1 MAFCS
6 SAPSFCCSLIGAYPR
21 TAPSKSSPRRC
32 LLLPIRCA
40 AQTPPPRR
48 SADYQPNS
56 WSDEYIQSL
65 RTDTKVGVEED
76 NARRMGKLT
85 EDVKQLIYR
94 KKGIEDQLQLIDHL
108 RQLGAAYHFKEDIK
122 DALWTIYDSME
133 EVSMLLKVNLH
144 ATALMFR
151 LLREHG
157 FAVSEG
163 VFNRLID
170 EKGNLKASLRHQTE
184 GLVSLYEASHLAKEG
199 EHVLEEA
206 INFTTKQLKSLMEGS
221 LEPHLR
227 EHVTHALEL
236 PLNWR
241 MPRLQTRWFIEACQR
256 EANINP
262 VLLELAKLDFNRVQ
276 SIQQRE
282 LREVSRYFELALLE
296 SCPVHSAVVYEP
308 ANFSTNFWLS
318 ISWWSNLGLA
328 QRLPFS
334 RDRLMESYFWTVG
347 WAFEPQF
354 ARYREAQTKA
364 ICLITI
370 IDDVYDVYGTIDELE
385 LFTDAVDRWDVN
397 AMDKLPEYMKICF
410 LALFNTTN
418 DTAYN
423 VMKEKGLDIIPHLK
437 KAWADLCK
445 AYMVE
450 ARWYHHGY
458 TPNLKEYLGN
468 ALVSISGPLI
478 LTLAYCTS
486 DDLTQEALD
495 DFQCCPEIARWAS
508 MVFRLCDDLGTSTFL
523 LSASVVFVQ
532 DELERGDVSKSIQC
546 YMHETGVSEDAARG
560 HIRGL
565 IKGNWRAING
575 NRSFTSPFEE
585 NLKMMTINIARMAQ
599 CIYQYGDGY
608 GKPDGVIE
616 DRIRSLLIEPILM

>member
-1 MAFCS
+1 MAFCA
-6 SAPSFCCSLIGAYPR
+6 SAPSFCSLIGAHR
-21 TAPSKSSPRRC
+21 WTSPSKASPRPCFR
-32 LLLPIRCA
+32 PHIRCA
-40 AQTPPPRR
+40 AQTPPRR
-48 SADYQPNS
+48 SANYQPSS

-65 RTDTKVGVEED
+65 RNDTKVEED
-76 NARRMGKLT
+76 NARRMEKLT
-85 EDVKQLIYR
+85 EDVKQLIYM
-94 KKGIEDQLQLIDHL
+94 KKGMEEQLQLIDHL
-108 RQLGAAYHFKEDIK
+108 QQLGVAYHFKEDIK
-122 DALWTIYDSME
+122 DALGTIYGSVE
-133 EVSMLLKVNLH
+133 KVNMLLKDNLH

-157 FAVSEG
+157 FDVSEG
-163 VFNRLID
+163 VFYRFMD
-170 EKGNLKASLRHQTE
+170 EKGNLKASLRLQTE

-206 INFTTKQLKSLMEGS
+206 TNFTTKQLKSLMEGS

-227 EHVTHALEL
+227 EHVAQALEL

-241 MPRLQTRWFIEACQR
+241 MPRLQTRWFIEASQR
-256 EANINP
+256 EAKMNP

-276 SIQQRE
+276 IIYQRE
-282 LREVSRYFELALLE
+282 LREVSR
-296 SCPVHSAVVYEP
+296 
-308 ANFSTNFWLS
+308 
-318 ISWWSNLGLA
+318 WWSNLGLA
-328 QRLPFS
+328 KRLPFS
-334 RDRLMESYFWTVG
+334 RDRLMENYFWTVG

-354 ARYREAQTKA
+354 ARFREAQTKVN
-364 ICLITI
+364 CLITT

-397 AMDKLPEYMKICF
+397 TMDKLPEYMKICF

-450 ARWYHHGY
+450 ARWYHQGY
-458 TPNLKEYLGN
+458 TPNLEEYLEN
-468 ALVSISGPLI
+468 ALVSISGLLI
-478 LTLAYCTS
+478 LTVACCTS
-486 DDLTQEALD
+486 DDVTREALD
-495 DFQCCPEIARWAS
+495 GFQSRPEIARWSS
-508 MVFRLCDDLGTSTFL
+508 MILRLCDDLGTST
-523 LSASVVFVQ
+523 
-532 DELERGDVSKSIQC
+532 DELERGDISKSIQC
-546 YMHETGVSEDAARG
+546 YMHETGVSENIARG

-575 NRSFTSPFEE
+575 DRSFTSPFEE
-585 NLKMMTINIARMAQ
+585 NLKMMAINIPRMAQ

>member
-6 SAPSFCCSLIGAYPR
+6 SAPSFCCTLIGAYPR
-21 TAPSKSSPRRC
+21 TAPSNSSPRRC
-32 LLLPIRCA
+32 LLLPIRCT

-48 SADYQPNS
+48 SADYQPSS

-65 RTDTKVGVEED
+65 TTDTKVEED
-76 NARRMGKLT
+76 NARRMDILT
-85 EDVKQLIYR
+85 EDVKQMIYM

-108 RQLGAAYHFKEDIK
+108 RQLGVAYHFNEDIK
-122 DALWTIYDSME
+122 DALWTMYGSME
-133 EVSMLLKVNLH
+133 EVNMLLKDNLH

-163 VFNRLID
+163 VFNRFMD

-206 INFTTKQLKSLMEGS
+206 INFTTKQLKSLMEGP

-227 EHVTHALEL
+227 EHVAHALEL

-256 EANINP
+256 EAKMNP

-276 SIQQRE
+276 LIYQRE
-282 LREVSRYFELALLE
+282 LREVSR
-296 SCPVHSAVVYEP
+296 
-308 ANFSTNFWLS
+308 
-318 ISWWSNLGLA
+318 WWSNLGLA

-334 RDRLMESYFWTVG
+334 RDRLVESYFWTVG

-354 ARYREAQTKA
+354 ARFREAQTKA
-364 ICLITI
+364 ICLIAT
-370 IDDVYDVYGTIDELE
+370 IDDAYDVYGTMDELE

-397 AMDKLPEYMKICF
+397 AMDKFPEYMKICF
-410 LALFNTTN
+410 LALFNATN

-437 KAWADLCK
+437 KAWADQCK
-445 AYMVE
+445 AAMVE
-450 ARWYHHGY
+450 ARWYHQGY
-458 TPNLKEYLGN
+458 TPNLEEYLEN
-468 ALVSISGPLI
+468 ARVSISGPLI

-486 DDLTQEALD
+486 DDVTREALD
-495 DFQCCPEIARWAS
+495 GFQSCPEIARWSS
-508 MVFRLCDDLGTSTFL
+508 MIFRLCDDLGTSK
-523 LSASVVFVQ
+523 
-532 DELERGDVSKSIQC
+532 DELRRGDVPKSIEC
-546 YMHETGVSEDAARG
+546 HMHESGVSEDVARE
-560 HIRGL
+560 HIRRL
-565 IKGNWRAING
+565 IRGNWKAING
-575 NRSFTSPFEE
+575 DRSFTSRFEE
-585 NLKMMTINIARMAQ
+585 NLKMMAINIPRMAQ
-599 CIYQYGDGY
+599 CVYQYGDGY
-608 GKPDGVIE
+608 GKPIGIIE
-616 DRIRSLLIEPILM
+616 DRIRSLLIEPILL

>member
-6 SAPSFCCSLIGAYPR
+6 SAPSCCCSLIGAYPR

-32 LLLPIRCA
+32 ILLPIRCTA
-40 AQTPPPRR
+40 WTPPPRR
-48 SADYQPNS
+48 SADYQPSS

-65 RTDTKVGVEED
+65 TTDTKDGVEED
-76 NARRMGKLT
+76 NARRMDKLT
-85 EDVKQLIYR
+85 EDVKQLIYT
-94 KKGIEDQLQLIDHL
+94 KKGIEEQLQLIDHL
-108 RQLGAAYHFKEDIK
+108 RQLGVAYHFKEDIK
-122 DALWTIYDSME
+122 DALGTIYGSVE
-133 EVSMLLKVNLH
+133 KVNMLLKDNL
-144 ATALMFR
+144 LPR
-151 LLREHG
+151 LLCSG
-157 FAVSEG
+157 FSENMG
-163 VFNRLID
+163 VFNRFID

-184 GLVSLYEASHLAKEG
+184 GLVSLYEASHLAQEG

-227 EHVTHALEL
+227 EHVAHALEL

-241 MPRLQTRWFIEACQR
+241 MPRLQTRWFIEASQR
-256 EANINP
+256 EAKMNP

-276 SIQQRE
+276 IIYQRE
-282 LREVSRYFELALLE
+282 LREVSR
-296 SCPVHSAVVYEP
+296 
-308 ANFSTNFWLS
+308 
-318 ISWWSNLGLA
+318 WWSNLGLA

-334 RDRLMESYFWTVG
+334 RDRLMENYFWTVG

-354 ARYREAQTKA
+354 ARFRRRRQRN
-364 ICLITI
+364 CLITT

-385 LFTDAVDRWDVN
+385 LFTDAVERWDVN
-397 AMDKLPEYMKICF
+397 TMDKLPEYMKICF

-450 ARWYHHGY
+450 ARWYHQGY
-458 TPNLKEYLGN
+458 TPNLEEYLEN
-468 ALVSISGPLI
+468 ALVSISGLLI

-486 DDLTQEALD
+486 DDVSQETLE
-495 DFQCCPEIARWAS
+495 DFHSCPEIARRSS
-508 MVFRLCDDLGTSTFL
+508 MILRLCDDLGTSK
-523 LSASVVFVQ
+523 
-532 DELERGDVSKSIQC
+532 DELERGDVPKSIQC
-546 YMHETGVSEDAARG
+546 YMHESGLSEYAARE
-560 HIRGL
+560 HIRRL
-565 IKGNWRAING
+565 IRGNWRAING
-575 NRSFTSPFEE
+575 DRSFTSRFEE
-585 NLKMMTINIARMAQ
+585 NLKMIAINIPRMAH
-599 CIYQYGDGY
+599 CMYQYGDGY

-616 DRIRSLLIEPILM
+616 DRIGSLLIEPILL

>member
-32 LLLPIRCA
+32 LLLPIRCTA
-40 AQTPPPRR
+40 RTPPPPRR
-48 SADYQPNS
+48 SADYQPSS

-65 RTDTKVGVEED
+65 TTDTKVEED
-76 NARRMGKLT
+76 NARRMDKLT
-85 EDVKQLIYR
+85 EDVKQLIYT
-94 KKGIEDQLQLIDHL
+94 KKGIEEQLQLIDHL
-108 RQLGAAYHFKEDIK
+108 RQLGVAYHFKEDIK
-122 DALWTIYDSME
+122 DALGTIYGSVE
-133 EVSMLLKVNLH
+133 KVNMLLKDNLH

-163 VFNRLID
+163 VFNRFID

-184 GLVSLYEASHLAKEG
+184 GLVSLYEASHLAQEG

-227 EHVTHALEL
+227 EHVAHALEL

-241 MPRLQTRWFIEACQR
+241 MPRLQTRWFIEASQR
-256 EANINP
+256 EAKMNP

-276 SIQQRE
+276 SIHQRE
-282 LREVSRYFELALLE
+282 LREVSR
-296 SCPVHSAVVYEP
+296 
-308 ANFSTNFWLS
+308 
-318 ISWWSNLGLA
+318 WWSNLGLA

-334 RDRLMESYFWTVG
+334 RDRLMENYFWTVG

-354 ARYREAQTKA
+354 ARFREAQTKGN
-364 ICLITI
+364 CLITT

-385 LFTDAVDRWDVN
+385 LFTDAVERWDVN
-397 AMDKLPEYMKICF
+397 TMDKLPEYMKICF

-450 ARWYHHGY
+450 ARWYHQGY
-458 TPNLKEYLGN
+458 TPNLEEYLEN
-468 ALVSISGPLI
+468 ALVSISGLLI

-486 DDLTQEALD
+486 DDVSQETLE
-495 DFQCCPEIARWAS
+495 DFHSCPEIARRSS
-508 MVFRLCDDLGTSTFL
+508 MILRLCDDLGTSK
-523 LSASVVFVQ
+523 
-532 DELERGDVSKSIQC
+532 DELERGDVPKSIQC
-546 YMHETGVSEDAARG
+546 YMHESGLSEYAARE
-560 HIRGL
+560 HIRRL
-565 IKGNWRAING
+565 IRGNWRAING
-575 NRSFTSPFEE
+575 DRSFTSRFEE
-585 NLKMMTINIARMAQ
+585 NLKMIAINIPRMAH
-599 CIYQYGDGY
+599 CMYQYGDGY

-616 DRIRSLLIEPILM
+616 DRIGSLLIEPILL

>member
-6 SAPSFCCSLIGAYPR
+6 SAPSCCSLIGAYPR

-32 LLLPIRCA
+32 LLLPIRCTA
-40 AQTPPPRR
+40 RTPPPPRR
-48 SADYQPNS
+48 SADYQPSS

-65 RTDTKVGVEED
+65 TTDTKVEED
-76 NARRMGKLT
+76 TATRMEKLT
-85 EDVKQLIYR
+85 EDVKLLIYM
-94 KKGIEDQLQLIDHL
+94 KKGIEEQLQLIDHL
-108 RQLGAAYHFKEDIK
+108 QQLGVAYHFKEDIK
-122 DALWTIYDSME
+122 DALWTIYGSME
-133 EVSMLLKVNLH
+133 EVSMLLKDNLH

-163 VFNRLID
+163 VFNRFMD
-170 EKGNLKASLRHQTE
+170 EMGNLKANLRHQTE
-184 GLVSLYEASHLAKEG
+184 GLVSLYEAFHLAKEG
-199 EHVLEEA
+199 EHLLEEA
-206 INFTTKQLKSLMEGS
+206 INFTTKQLKSLMGES

-227 EHVTHALEL
+227 EHVTHSLEL

-256 EANINP
+256 EAKMNP

-276 SIQQRE
+276 IIYQRE

-296 SCPVHSAVVYEP
+296 SCLVHSALVYEL
-308 ANFSTNFWLS
+308 ANFSTNLWLS
-318 ISWWSNLGLA
+318 IRWWSNLGLA

-334 RDRLMESYFWTVG
+334 RDRLMENYFWTVG

-354 ARYREAQTKA
+354 ARFREAQTKA
-364 ICLITI
+364 NCLITT

-385 LFTDAVDRWDVN
+385 LFTDAVERWDVN
-397 AMDKLPEYMKICF
+397 TMDKLPEYMKICF

-450 ARWYHHGY
+450 ARWYHQGY
-458 TPNLKEYLGN
+458 TPNLEEYLEN
-468 ALVSISGPLI
+468 ALVSISGPLAT
-478 LTLAYCTS
+478 TLAYCTS
-486 DDLTQEALD
+486 DDVTREALD
-495 DFQCCPEIARWAS
+495 GFQICPEIARWSS
-508 MVFRLCDDLGTSTFL
+508 MIFRLCNDLGTSK
-523 LSASVVFVQ
+523 
-532 DELERGDVSKSIQC
+532 DELRRGDVPKSIEC
-546 YMHETGVSEDAARG
+546 HMHESGVSEDAARE
-560 HIRGL
+560 HIRRL
-565 IKGNWRAING
+565 IRGNWRAING
-575 NRSFTSPFEE
+575 DRSFTSRFEE
-585 NLKMMTINIARMAQ
+585 NLKMIAINIPRMAH
-599 CIYQYGDGY
+599 CMYQYGDGY

-616 DRIRSLLIEPILM
+616 DRMRSLLIEPILM

>member
-32 LLLPIRCA
+32 LLLPIRCTA
-40 AQTPPPRR
+40 RTPPPPRR
-48 SADYQPNS
+48 SADYQPSS

-65 RTDTKVGVEED
+65 RNDTKVEED

-133 EVSMLLKVNLH
+133 EVSMLLKDNLH

-163 VFNRLID
+163 VFYRFMD

-206 INFTTKQLKSLMEGS
+206 TNFTTKQLKSLMEGS

-227 EHVTHALEL
+227 EHVAHALEL
-236 PLNWR
+236 PLNLR
-241 MPRLQTRWFIEACQR
+241 MPRLQTRWFIEASQW
-256 EANINP
+256 EAKMNP

-276 SIQQRE
+276 IINQRE
-282 LREVSRYFELALLE
+282 LREVSR
-296 SCPVHSAVVYEP
+296 
-308 ANFSTNFWLS
+308 
-318 ISWWSNLGLA
+318 WWSNLGLA

-334 RDRLMESYFWTVG
+334 RDRLMENYFWTVG

-354 ARYREAQTKA
+354 ARIREAQTKA
-364 ICLITI
+364 NCLITT

-397 AMDKLPEYMKICF
+397 AMDKFPEYMKICF

-418 DTAYN
+418 VTAYN

-437 KAWADLCK
+437 NAWADLCK

-450 ARWYHHGY
+450 ARWYHQGY
-458 TPNLKEYLGN
+458 TPNLEEYLEN
-468 ALVSISGPLI
+468 ALVSISGPLA

-486 DDLTQEALD
+486 DDVTREA
-495 DFQCCPEIARWAS
+495 
-508 MVFRLCDDLGTSTFL
+508 MVRFPK
-523 LSASVVFVQ
+523 LS
-532 DELERGDVSKSIQC
+532 
-546 YMHETGVSEDAARG
+546 
-560 HIRGL
+560 
-565 IKGNWRAING
+565 
-575 NRSFTSPFEE
+575 
-585 NLKMMTINIARMAQ
+585 
-599 CIYQYGDGY
+599 
-608 GKPDGVIE
+608 
-616 DRIRSLLIEPILM
+616 

>member
-1 MAFCS
+1 PSSAQCCPPSQMAFCV
-6 SAPSFCCSLIGAYPR
+6 SAPSFCSLIGAHR
-21 TAPSKSSPRRC
+21 WTSPSKASPRPCFR
-32 LLLPIRCA
+32 PHIRCA
-40 AQTPPPRR
+40 AQTPPRR
-48 SADYQPNS
+48 SANYQPSS

-65 RTDTKVGVEED
+65 RNDTKVEED
-76 NARRMGKLT
+76 NATRMGKLT
-85 EDVKQLIYR
+85 EDVKQLIYM
-94 KKGIEDQLQLIDHL
+94 KKGMEEQLQLIDHL
-108 RQLGAAYHFKEDIK
+108 QQLGVAYHFKEDIK
-122 DALWTIYDSME
+122 DALGTIYGSVE
-133 EVSMLLKVNLH
+133 KVNMLLKDNLH

-163 VFNRLID
+163 VFYRFMD

-206 INFTTKQLKSLMEGS
+206 TNFTTKQLKSLMEGS

-227 EHVTHALEL
+227 EHVAHALEL

-241 MPRLQTRWFIEACQR
+241 MPRLQTRWFIEASQR
-256 EANINP
+256 EAKMNP

-276 SIQQRE
+276 IIYQRE
-282 LREVSRYFELALLE
+282 LREVSR
-296 SCPVHSAVVYEP
+296 
-308 ANFSTNFWLS
+308 
-318 ISWWSNLGLA
+318 WWSNLGLA

-334 RDRLMESYFWTVG
+334 RDRLMENYFWTVG

-354 ARYREAQTKA
+354 ARFREAQTKGN
-364 ICLITI
+364 CLITT

-385 LFTDAVDRWDVN
+385 LFTDAVERWDVN
-397 AMDKLPEYMKICF
+397 TMDKLPEYMKICF

-450 ARWYHHGY
+450 ARWYHQGY
-458 TPNLKEYLGN
+458 TPNLEEFLEN
-468 ALVSISGPLI
+468 ALVSISGLLI

-486 DDLTQEALD
+486 DNVSQETLE
-495 DFQCCPEIARWAS
+495 DFHSCPEIARRSS
-508 MVFRLCDDLGTSTFL
+508 MILRLCDDLGTSK
-523 LSASVVFVQ
+523 
-532 DELERGDVSKSIQC
+532 DELERGDVPKSIQC
-546 YMHETGVSEDAARG
+546 YMHESGLSEYAARE
-560 HIRGL
+560 HIRRL
-565 IKGNWRAING
+565 IRGNWRAING
-575 NRSFTSPFEE
+575 DRSFTSRFEE
-585 NLKMMTINIARMAQ
+585 NLKMIAINIPRMAH
-599 CIYQYGDGY
+599 CMYQYGDGY

-616 DRIRSLLIEPILM
+616 DRIGSLLIEPILL

>member
-1 MAFCS
+1 M
-6 SAPSFCCSLIGAYPR
+6 
-21 TAPSKSSPRRC
+21 
-32 LLLPIRCA
+32 
-40 AQTPPPRR
+40 
-48 SADYQPNS
+48 
-56 WSDEYIQSL
+56 
-65 RTDTKVGVEED
+65 EED
-76 NARRMGKLT
+76 NARRMEKLT
-85 EDVKQLIYR
+85 EDVKQLIYM
-94 KKGIEDQLQLIDHL
+94 KKGMEEQLQLIDHL
-108 RQLGAAYHFKEDIK
+108 QQLGVAYHFKEDIK
-122 DALWTIYDSME
+122 DALGTIYGSVE
-133 EVSMLLKVNLH
+133 KVNMLLKDNLH

-157 FAVSEG
+157 FDVSEG
-163 VFNRLID
+163 VFYRFMD
-170 EKGNLKASLRHQTE
+170 EKGNLKASLRLQTE

-206 INFTTKQLKSLMEGS
+206 TNFTTKQLKSLMEGS

-227 EHVTHALEL
+227 EHVAQALEL

-241 MPRLQTRWFIEACQR
+241 MPRLQTRWFIEASQR
-256 EANINP
+256 EAKMNP

-276 SIQQRE
+276 IIYQRE
-282 LREVSRYFELALLE
+282 LREVSR
-296 SCPVHSAVVYEP
+296 
-308 ANFSTNFWLS
+308 
-318 ISWWSNLGLA
+318 WWSNLGLA
-328 QRLPFS
+328 KRLPFS
-334 RDRLMESYFWTVG
+334 RDRLMENYFWTVG

-354 ARYREAQTKA
+354 ARFREAQTKVN
-364 ICLITI
+364 CLITT

-397 AMDKLPEYMKICF
+397 TMDKLPEYMKICF

-450 ARWYHHGY
+450 ARWYHQGY
-458 TPNLKEYLGN
+458 TPNLEEYLEN
-468 ALVSISGPLI
+468 ALVSISGLLI
-478 LTLAYCTS
+478 LTVACCTS
-486 DDLTQEALD
+486 DDVTREALD
-495 DFQCCPEIARWAS
+495 GFQSRPEIARWSS
-508 MVFRLCDDLGTSTFL
+508 MILRLCDDLGTST
-523 LSASVVFVQ
+523 
-532 DELERGDVSKSIQC
+532 DELERGDISKSIQC
-546 YMHETGVSEDAARG
+546 YMHETGVSENIARG

-575 NRSFTSPFEE
+575 DRSFTSPFEE
-585 NLKMMTINIARMAQ
+585 NLKMMAINIPRMAQ

>member
-40 AQTPPPRR
+40 AQTPTPRR
-48 SADYQPNS
+48 SADYQPSS

-65 RTDTKVGVEED
+65 ITDTKVEED

-133 EVSMLLKVNLH
+133 EVSMLLKDNLH

-163 VFNRLID
+163 VFNRFID

-227 EHVTHALEL
+227 EHVAHALEL

-241 MPRLQTRWFIEACQR
+241 MPRLQTRWFIEASQR

-364 ICLITI
+364 ICLLTI
-370 IDDVYDVYGTIDELE
+370 IDDVYDVYGTMDELE

-397 AMDKLPEYMKICF
+397 AMDKLAEYMKICF

-450 ARWYHHGY
+450 ARWYHQGY
-458 TPNLKEYLGN
+458 TPNLEEYLEN
-468 ALVSISGPLI
+468 ALVSISGPLA

-486 DDLTQEALD
+486 DDVTREALD
-495 DFQCCPEIARWAS
+495 GFQSCPEIARWSS
-508 MVFRLCDDLGTSTFL
+508 MILRLCDDLGTCK
-523 LSASVVFVQ
+523 VF
-532 DELERGDVSKSIQC
+532 ELTILIIPSSNKDNKEGDVPKSIEC
-546 YMHETGVSEDAARG
+546 HMHESGVSEDAARE
-560 HIRGL
+560 HIRQL
-565 IKGNWRAING
+565 IRGNWRAING
-575 NRSFTSPFEE
+575 DRSFTSCFEE
-585 NLKMMTINIARMAQ
+585 NLKMIAIDIPRMAH
-599 CIYQYGDGY
+599 CMYQYGDGY

>member
-6 SAPSFCCSLIGAYPR
+6 SAPSLCCSLIGAYPR

-32 LLLPIRCA
+32 LLLPVRCTA
-40 AQTPPPRR
+40 RTPPPRR
-48 SADYQPNS
+48 SADYQPSS

-65 RTDTKVGVEED
+65 RTDTKVEED

-94 KKGIEDQLQLIDHL
+94 KKGTEDQLQLIDHL
-108 RQLGAAYHFKEDIK
+108 LQLGAAYHFKEDIK
-122 DALWTIYDSME
+122 DALGTIYGSVE
-133 EVSMLLKVNLH
+133 KVNMLLKDNLH

-157 FAVSEG
+157 FDVSEG
-163 VFNRLID
+163 VFYRFMD

-206 INFTTKQLKSLMEGS
+206 TNFTTKQLKSLMEGS

-227 EHVTHALEL
+227 EHVAHALEL

-241 MPRLQTRWFIEACQR
+241 MPRLQTRWFIEASQW
-256 EANINP
+256 EAKMNP

-276 SIQQRE
+276 IIYQRE
-282 LREVSRYFELALLE
+282 LREVSRYFKLALLE
-296 SCPVHSAVVYEP
+296 SCLVQSALVYEP
-308 ANFSTNFWLS
+308 ANFSTNLWLS
-318 ISWWSNLGLA
+318 IRWWSNLGLA

-334 RDRLMESYFWTVG
+334 RDRLMENYFWTVG

-354 ARYREAQTKA
+354 ARIREAQTKA
-364 ICLITI
+364 NCLITT

-397 AMDKLPEYMKICF
+397 TMDKLPEYMKICF
-410 LALFNTTN
+410 LALFNSTN

-423 VMKEKGLDIIPHLK
+423 VMKEKGLDVIPHLK

-450 ARWYHHGY
+450 ARWYHQGY
-458 TPNLKEYLGN
+458 TPNLEEYLEN
-468 ALVSISGPLI
+468 ALVSISGPLA

-486 DDLTQEALD
+486 DDVTREALD
-495 DFQCCPEIARWAS
+495 GFQSCPEIARWSS
-508 MVFRLCDDLGTSTFL
+508 MIFRLCDDWGTSK
-523 LSASVVFVQ
+523 
-532 DELERGDVSKSIQC
+532 DELRRGDVPKSIEC
-546 YMHETGVSEDAARG
+546 HMHENGVSEDAARE
-560 HIRGL
+560 HIRQL
-565 IKGNWRAING
+565 IRGNWRAING
-575 NRSFTSPFEE
+575 DRSFTSCFEE
-585 NLKMMTINIARMAQ
+585 NLKMIAINIPRMAH
-599 CIYQYGDGY
+599 CMYQYGDGY

>member
-32 LLLPIRCA
+32 LLLPIRCTV
-40 AQTPPPRR
+40 QTTPPRR
-48 SADYQPNS
+48 SADYQPSS

-65 RTDTKVGVEED
+65 TTDTKVEED

-85 EDVKQLIYR
+85 EDVKQLIYM
-94 KKGIEDQLQLIDHL
+94 KKGIEEQLQLIDHL
-108 RQLGAAYHFKEDIK
+108 QQLGVAYQFKEDIK
-122 DALWTIYDSME
+122 DALWTIYASME
-133 EVSMLLKVNLH
+133 EVSMLPKDNLH
-144 ATALMFR
+144 STALMFR

-163 VFNRLID
+163 VFNRFMD
-170 EKGNLKASLRHQTE
+170 EKGNLKASFRHQTE

-227 EHVTHALEL
+227 EHVAHALEL

-241 MPRLQTRWFIEACQR
+241 MQRLHARWFIEACQR
-256 EANINP
+256 EAKMNP

-276 SIQQRE
+276 IIYQRE

-296 SCPVHSAVVYEP
+296 SCLVHSALVYEP
-308 ANFSTNFWLS
+308 AKFSTNFWLS
-318 ISWWSNLGLA
+318 IRWWSNLGLA

-364 ICLITI
+364 VCLLTI
-370 IDDVYDVYGTIDELE
+370 IDDVYDVYGNMDELE

-418 DTAYN
+418 VTAYN

-437 KAWADLCK
+437 KACHPWIQWADLCK

-450 ARWYHHGY
+450 ARWYYQGY
-458 TPNLKEYLGN
+458 TPNLEEYLEN
-468 ALVSISGPLI
+468 ALVSISGPRAF
-478 LTLAYCTS
+478 TLAYCTS
-486 DDLTQEALD
+486 DDVTREALD
-495 DFQCCPEIARWAS
+495 GLQSCPQIARWSS
-508 MVFRLCDDLGTSTFL
+508 MIFRLCDDLGTSK
-523 LSASVVFVQ
+523 
-532 DELERGDVSKSIQC
+532 DELRRGDVPKSTEC
-546 YMHETGVSEDAARG
+546 HMHESGVSEDAARE
-560 HIRGL
+560 HIRRL
-565 IKGNWRAING
+565 IRGNWRAING
-575 NRSFTSPFEE
+575 DRCFTSRFEE
-585 NLKMMTINIARMAQ
+585 NLKMMIINAARMAQ
-599 CIYQYGDGY
+599 CMYQYRDGH
-608 GKPDGVIE
+608 GKPDRVIE
-616 DRIRSLLIEPILM
+616 DRITSLLIEPILL

>member
-1 MAFCS
+1 MAFCA
-6 SAPSFCCSLIGAYPR
+6 SAPSFCSLIGAHR
-21 TAPSKSSPRRC
+21 WTSPSKASPRPCFR
-32 LLLPIRCA
+32 PHIRCA
-40 AQTPPPRR
+40 AQTPPRR
-48 SADYQPNS
+48 SANYQPSS

-65 RTDTKVGVEED
+65 RNDTKVEED
-76 NARRMGKLT
+76 NARRMEKLT
-85 EDVKQLIYR
+85 EDVKQLIYM
-94 KKGIEDQLQLIDHL
+94 KKGMEEQLQLIDHL
-108 RQLGAAYHFKEDIK
+108 QQLGVAYHFKEDIK
-122 DALWTIYDSME
+122 DALGTIYGSVE
-133 EVSMLLKVNLH
+133 KVNMLLKDNLH

-157 FAVSEG
+157 FDVSEG
-163 VFNRLID
+163 VFYRFMD
-170 EKGNLKASLRHQTE
+170 EKGNLKASLRLQTE

-206 INFTTKQLKSLMEGS
+206 TNFTTKQLKSLMEGS

-227 EHVTHALEL
+227 EHVAQALEL

-241 MPRLQTRWFIEACQR
+241 MPRLQTRWFIEASQR
-256 EANINP
+256 EAKMNP

-276 SIQQRE
+276 IIYQRE
-282 LREVSRYFELALLE
+282 LREVSR
-296 SCPVHSAVVYEP
+296 
-308 ANFSTNFWLS
+308 
-318 ISWWSNLGLA
+318 WWSNLGLA
-328 QRLPFS
+328 KRLPFS
-334 RDRLMESYFWTVG
+334 RDRLMENYFWTVG

-354 ARYREAQTKA
+354 ARFREAQTKVN
-364 ICLITI
+364 CLITT

-397 AMDKLPEYMKICF
+397 TIDKLPEYMKICF

-450 ARWYHHGY
+450 ARWYHQGY
-458 TPNLKEYLGN
+458 TPNLEEYLEN
-468 ALVSISGPLI
+468 ALVSISGLLI
-478 LTLAYCTS
+478 LTVACCTS
-486 DDLTQEALD
+486 DDVTREALD
-495 DFQCCPEIARWAS
+495 GFQSRPEIARWSS
-508 MVFRLCDDLGTSTFL
+508 MILRLCDDLGTST
-523 LSASVVFVQ
+523 
-532 DELERGDVSKSIQC
+532 DELERGDISKSIQC
-546 YMHETGVSEDAARG
+546 YMHETGVSENIARG

-575 NRSFTSPFEE
+575 DRSFTSPFEE
-585 NLKMMTINIARMAQ
+585 NLKMMAINIPRMAQ

>member
-1 MAFCS
+1 MTFC
-6 SAPSFCCSLIGAYPR
+6 APTFSCKLIGVYR
-21 TAPSKSSPRRC
+21 WTAPSNASPRPC
-32 LLLPIRCA
+32 LRPHIRCA
-40 AQTPPPRR
+40 AQTPHRR
-48 SADYQPNS
+48 SANYQPSS

-65 RTDTKVGVEED
+65 RNDTKVEED
-76 NARRMGKLT
+76 NATRMGKLT
-85 EDVKQLIYR
+85 EDVKQLIYM

-108 RQLGAAYHFKEDIK
+108 QQLGVAYHFKEDIK
-122 DALWTIYDSME
+122 DALWTIYRSME
-133 EVSMLLKVNLH
+133 EVNMLLKDNLH

-163 VFNRLID
+163 VFYRFMD

-206 INFTTKQLKSLMEGS
+206 TNFTTKQLKSLMEGS

-227 EHVTHALEL
+227 EHVAHALEL

-241 MPRLQTRWFIEACQR
+241 MPRLQTRWFIEASQR
-256 EANINP
+256 EAKMNP

-276 SIQQRE
+276 IIYQRE
-282 LREVSRYFELALLE
+282 LREVSR
-296 SCPVHSAVVYEP
+296 
-308 ANFSTNFWLS
+308 
-318 ISWWSNLGLA
+318 WWNNLGLA

-334 RDRLMESYFWTVG
+334 RDRLVENYFWTVG
-347 WAFEPQF
+347 WVFEPQF
-354 ARYREAQTKA
+354 GRCRELHTKA
-364 ICLITI
+364 NCFIVTL
-370 IDDVYDVYGTIDELE
+370 DDVYDIYGTMDELE

-397 AMDKLPEYMKICF
+397 AMDKLPEYMRICF

-418 DTAYN
+418 DIAYN
-423 VMKEKGLDIIPHLK
+423 VQKEKGLDIIPHLK
-437 KAWADLCK
+437 KASWFQWADLLK
-445 AYMVE
+445 TFTVE
-450 ARWYHHGY
+450 ARWYHQGY
-458 TPNLKEYLGN
+458 TPNLGEYLEN
-468 ALVSISGPLI
+468 ALVSVSVPLI

-495 DFQCCPEIARWAS
+495 DFQSCPEFARWPS
-508 MVFRLCDDLGTSTFL
+508 MIFRLCDDLGTST
-523 LSASVVFVQ
+523 

-546 YMHETGVSEDAARG
+546 YMHETGVSEDAARR

-575 NRSFTSPFEE
+575 DRSFTSRFEE
-585 NLKMMTINIARMAQ
+585 NLKMMAINIPRMAQ
-599 CIYQYGDGY
+599 CMYQYGDGL
-608 GKPDGVIE
+608 GKPGLVMS
-616 DRIRSLLIEPILM
+616 DRIRSLLIEPILP

>member
-6 SAPSFCCSLIGAYPR
+6 SAPSLCCSLIGAYPR

-48 SADYQPNS
+48 SADYQPSS

-65 RTDTKVGVEED
+65 RTDTKVEED
-76 NARRMGKLT
+76 NARRMGKLS

-133 EVSMLLKVNLH
+133 EVSMLLKDNLH

-163 VFNRLID
+163 VFNRFID
-170 EKGNLKASLRHQTE
+170 EKGNLKTSHRHQTE
-184 GLVSLYEASHLAKEG
+184 GLVSLYEASHIAKEG

-206 INFTTKQLKSLMEGS
+206 TNFTTKQLKSLMEGS

-227 EHVTHALEL
+227 EHVAHALEL
-236 PLNWR
+236 PLNLR

-256 EANINP
+256 EANTNP

-276 SIQQRE
+276 SIHQTE
-282 LREVSRYFELALLE
+282 LREVS
-296 SCPVHSAVVYEP
+296 
-308 ANFSTNFWLS
+308 
-318 ISWWSNLGLA
+318 SWWSNLGLA

-334 RDRLMESYFWTVG
+334 RDRLMENYFWTVG

-354 ARYREAQTKA
+354 ARYRETQTKA
-364 ICLITI
+364 ICLITT
-370 IDDVYDVYGTIDELE
+370 IDDVYDVYGTMDELE
-385 LFTDAVDRWDVN
+385 LFTDAVDRWDAN

-437 KAWADLCK
+437 KALSDLCK

-450 ARWYHHGY
+450 ARWYHQGY
-458 TPNLKEYLGN
+458 TPNLAEYLEN
-468 ALVSISGPLI
+468 ALVSISGPLA
-478 LTLAYCTS
+478 LTLACCTS
-486 DDLTQEALD
+486 DDVTREALD
-495 DFQCCPEIARWAS
+495 GFQSCSEIARWSS
-508 MVFRLCDDLGTSTFL
+508 MIFRLCDDLGTSK
-523 LSASVVFVQ
+523 
-532 DELERGDVSKSIQC
+532 DELRRGDVPKSIEC
-546 YMHETGVSEDAARG
+546 HMHESGVSEDAARE
-560 HIRGL
+560 HIRRL
-565 IKGNWRAING
+565 IRGNWRAING
-575 NRSFTSPFEE
+575 DRSFTSCFEK
-585 NLKMMTINIARMAQ
+585 NLKMIAINIPRMAH
-599 CIYQYGDGY
+599 CMYQYGDGY

>member
-1 MAFCS
+1 PSSAQCCPPSQMAFCA
-6 SAPSFCCSLIGAYPR
+6 SAPSFCSLIGAHR
-21 TAPSKSSPRRC
+21 WTTPSKASPRPCFR
-32 LLLPIRCA
+32 PHIRCA
-40 AQTPPPRR
+40 AQTPPRR
-48 SADYQPNS
+48 SANYQPSS

-65 RTDTKVGVEED
+65 RNDTKVQED
-76 NARRMGKLT
+76 NATRMGKLT
-85 EDVKQLIYR
+85 EDVKQLIYM
-94 KKGIEDQLQLIDHL
+94 KKGIEEQLQLIDHL
-108 RQLGAAYHFKEDIK
+108 QQLGVSYHFKEDIK
-122 DALWTIYDSME
+122 DALWTIYRSME
-133 EVSMLLKVNLH
+133 EVNMLLKDNLH

-157 FAVSEG
+157 FDVSEG
-163 VFNRLID
+163 VFYRFMD

-206 INFTTKQLKSLMEGS
+206 TNFTTKQLKSLMEGS

-227 EHVTHALEL
+227 EHVAHALEL

-241 MPRLQTRWFIEACQR
+241 MPRLQTRWFIEASQR
-256 EANINP
+256 EAKMNP

-276 SIQQRE
+276 IIYQRE
-282 LREVSRYFELALLE
+282 LREVSR
-296 SCPVHSAVVYEP
+296 
-308 ANFSTNFWLS
+308 
-318 ISWWSNLGLA
+318 WWSNLGLA

-334 RDRLMESYFWTVG
+334 RDRLMENYFWTVG

-354 ARYREAQTKA
+354 ARFREAQTKGN
-364 ICLITI
+364 CLITT

-385 LFTDAVDRWDVN
+385 LFTDAVERWDVN
-397 AMDKLPEYMKICF
+397 TMDKLPEYMKICF

-450 ARWYHHGY
+450 ARWYHQGY
-458 TPNLKEYLGN
+458 TPNLEEFLEN
-468 ALVSISGPLI
+468 ALVSISGLLI

-486 DDLTQEALD
+486 DDVSQETLE
-495 DFQCCPEIARWAS
+495 DFHSCPEIARRSS
-508 MVFRLCDDLGTSTFL
+508 MILRLCDDLGTSK
-523 LSASVVFVQ
+523 
-532 DELERGDVSKSIQC
+532 DELERGDVPKSIQC
-546 YMHETGVSEDAARG
+546 YMHESGLSEYAARE
-560 HIRGL
+560 HIRRL
-565 IKGNWRAING
+565 IRGNWRAING
-575 NRSFTSPFEE
+575 DRSFTSRFEE
-585 NLKMMTINIARMAQ
+585 NLKMIAINIPRMAH
-599 CIYQYGDGY
+599 CMYQYGDGY

>member
-6 SAPSFCCSLIGAYPR
+6 SAPSFYCSLIGAYPR
-21 TAPSKSSPRRC
+21 TASSKSSPRRC
-32 LLLPIRCA
+32 LLLPIRCTV
-40 AQTPPPRR
+40 QTPPPPRR
-48 SADYQPNS
+48 SADYQPSS

-65 RTDTKVGVEED
+65 RTDTKVEED
-76 NARRMGKLT
+76 NAKRMGKLT
-85 EDVKQLIYR
+85 EDVKQLIYM
-94 KKGIEDQLQLIDHL
+94 KKGIEEQLQLIDHL
-108 RQLGAAYHFKEDIK
+108 QQLGVAYHFREDTK
-122 DALWTIYDSME
+122 DALWTIYGSME
-133 EVSMLLKVNLH
+133 EMSMLLKDNLH

-163 VFNRLID
+163 VFNRFMD
-170 EKGNLKASLRHQTE
+170 EKGNLKASFRHQTE

-206 INFTTKQLKSLMEGS
+206 NNFTTKQLKSLMEGS

-241 MPRLQTRWFIEACQR
+241 MPRLQTRWFIEECQR

-262 VLLELAKLDFNRVQ
+262 VLLELAKLDFNKVQ

-282 LREVSRYFELALLE
+282 LKEVSRYFELALLE
-296 SCPVHSAVVYEP
+296 SCPGHSAVVYEP
-308 ANFSTNFWLS
+308 ANFSTNLWLS

-334 RDRLMESYFWTVG
+334 RDRLMENYFWTVG

-354 ARYREAQTKA
+354 ARIREAQTKA
-364 ICLITI
+364 NCLITT

-450 ARWYHHGY
+450 ARWYHQGY

-468 ALVSISGPLI
+468 AL
-478 LTLAYCTS
+478 
-486 DDLTQEALD
+486 
-495 DFQCCPEIARWAS
+495 IARWAS
-508 MVFRLCDDLGTSTFL
+508 MVFRLCDDLGTST
-523 LSASVVFVQ
+523 

-546 YMHETGVSEDAARG
+546 YMHETSVSEDVARG

-565 IKGNWRAING
+565 IKGNWRSING

-585 NLKMMTINIARMAQ
+585 NLKMMAINIARMAQ

-608 GKPDGVIE
+608 GKPDEVIE
-616 DRIRSLLIEPILM
+616 DRIRSLLIEPILMEQYN

>member
-1 MAFCS
+1 MAFCA
-6 SAPSFCCSLIGAYPR
+6 SAPSFCCRLIGAHRR
-21 TAPSKSSPRRC
+21 TAPSKPSPRRC
-32 LLLPIRCA
+32 LLLPTRCT
-40 AQTPPPRR
+40 AQIPSPRR
-48 SADYQPNS
+48 SANYQPSS

-65 RTDTKVGVEED
+65 RTDTKVEED
-76 NARRMGKLT
+76 NPTRMDKLT
-85 EDVKQLIYR
+85 EDVKQLIYM

-108 RQLGAAYHFKEDIK
+108 RQLGVAYHFKEDIK
-122 DALWTIYDSME
+122 DALWTIYGSME
-133 EVSMLLKVNLH
+133 EVRMVLKDNLH
-144 ATALMFR
+144 ATGLMFR

-163 VFNRLID
+163 VFNRFID

-206 INFTTKQLKSLMEGS
+206 TNFTTKQLKSLMEGS

-227 EHVTHALEL
+227 EHVAHALEL

-241 MPRLQTRWFIEACQR
+241 MPRLQTRWFIEASQR
-256 EANINP
+256 EAKMNP

-276 SIQQRE
+276 IIYQRE
-282 LREVSRYFELALLE
+282 LREVSR
-296 SCPVHSAVVYEP
+296 
-308 ANFSTNFWLS
+308 
-318 ISWWSNLGLA
+318 WWNNLGLA

-334 RDRLMESYFWTVG
+334 RDRLVENYFWTVG
-347 WAFEPQF
+347 WVFEPQF
-354 ARYREAQTKA
+354 GRCRELHTKA
-364 ICLITI
+364 NCLIVTL
-370 IDDVYDVYGTIDELE
+370 DDVYDIYGTMDELE

-397 AMDKLPEYMKICF
+397 AMDKLPEYMRICF

-418 DTAYN
+418 DIAYS
-423 VMKEKGLDIIPHLK
+423 VLKEKGLDIIPHLK
-437 KAWADLCK
+437 KAWADLLK
-445 AYMVE
+445 TFTVE
-450 ARWYHHGY
+450 ARWYHQGY
-458 TPNLKEYLGN
+458 TPNLGEYLEN
-468 ALVSISGPLI
+468 ALVSVSVPLI
-478 LTLAYCTS
+478 LTLASCTS

-495 DFQCCPEIARWAS
+495 DFQSCPEFARWPS
-508 MVFRLCDDLGTSTFL
+508 MIFRLCDDLGTST
-523 LSASVVFVQ
+523 

-565 IKGNWRAING
+565 IKGNWRTING
-575 NRSFTSPFEE
+575 DRSFTSPFEE
-585 NLKMMTINIARMAQ
+585 NLKMMAINIPRMAQ